1 MDLDLSSQDIWFS
14 TLIFAILDLIVLVP
28 LVFLFTGD
36 EFFASRNALV
46 ISTALFWGVLAT
58 VAIFGFWELYYQY
71 IFPAWM
77 RWLAPFDALIYAL
90 IGFGLWWFATR
101 LPGSYVLW
109 FVILGGVEGIAE
121 HLLGIYGLRVL
132 EKVPWLQ
139 GITTFPVIVFS
150 FFEYIFY
157 WSIVAWLAF
166 IGLKIAGLIVGR

>member
-1 MDLDLSSQDIWFS
+1 MDLELTSNDIWFS
-14 TLIFAILDLIVLVP
+14 TLVFAILDLIVLVP
-28 LVFLFTGD
+28 LVFLYTGD
-36 EFFASRNALV
+36 DFLASRNALV

-58 VAIFGFWELYYQY
+58 LAIFGFWELYYQY

-77 RWLAPFDALIYAL
+77 RWLAPFDAIIYAL
-90 IGFGLWWFATR
+90 FGFGLWWLATH

-109 FVILGGVEGIAE
+109 FVILGGIEGIAE

-139 GITTFPVIVFS
+139 GITSFPVIVFS

-166 IGLKIAGLIVGR
+166 IGLKIAGLIAGR